1 MAQFKVIKALKAQ
14 AKADREKA
22 LMSLEL
28 LTDNA
33 VGIGDHTANDFLK
46 DATESIKLLA
56 SADERIETIDKYFPE
71 DNPSKILND

>member
-1 MAQFKVIKALKAQ
+1 MAQYKVIKALKAQ

-46 DATESIKLLA
+46 DATESLKLLA